1 MTPFSFGWHLPFL
14 PPPKEIPGLEE
25 IKKLQPPPV
34 CGLSLE
40 QDPLE
45 SAIYNAASAA
55 SGAEGMTLLILQ
67 SHLKE
72 LCKLQLAKLGGFPV
86 KLDEREE

>member
-1 MTPFSFGWHLPFL
+1 M
-14 PPPKEIPGLEE
+14 EE
-25 IKKLQPPPV
+25 IKNLQPPPS
-34 CGLSLE
+34 CAMSLE

-55 SGAEGMTLLILQ
+55 SGAEGLTLLILQ

-72 LCKLQLAKLGGFPV
+72 LCKLQLARLGSFPV
-86 KLDEREE
+86 KLHERQE